1 MSNKD
6 DLTHKEY
13 VSENGAGV
21 FVEDPAL
28 ERRFVGHP
36 PICKMQG
43 LMMDQDS
50 TKGRYALNSAVVCH
64 GKF

>member
-1 MSNKD
+1 MPRALLYLTMSNKD

-13 VSENGAGV
+13 VSENVAGV

-36 PICKMQG
+36 PIFKDAG
-43 LMMDQDS
+43 INDGS
-50 TKGRYALNSAVVCH
+50 GFYGRSICA
-64 GKF
+64 